1 MLAVMVVLLFIQV
14 FSRYALSDPP
24 DWTEELAR
32 AVFIYLTFVGGAL
45 AIVRNAHLKIQT
57 LHERLSP
64 GTRPASLDVALILIG
79 VVFLA
84 VVVFHSIT
92 PAGQLAHQPM
102 TSVPDLESI
111 RVRRRADRLRAHA
124 RLRGDAA
131 GRLGSRAARHRRKFR
146 RERERTVEDGR
157 SDNVLALMFLVF
169 VVLLVLGLD
178 LWYAMGVASLLYL
191 VMLSFGAMPIPL
203 TLIPQQLMAG
213 VDSFP
218 LLAIPMFILAGELM
232 TRGGVTLRLVHFSS
246 VLVGHIKGGL
256 AQVSIV
262 ANVIMAGM
270 SGSAAADLAATGSL
284 LIPGMVKRKYP
295 ADFASA
301 VIASASTIG
310 PVIPPS
316 IPMVIIGSMVSV
328 SVGQLFMGGVVPG
341 LLMGLAMMV
350 VVYRFAKT
358 HESAGRA
365 ACEVARVHALA
376 LGRSACA
383 RHARDRAGLD
393 HRGHRDTDRSRGR
406 RRRLRADPRPVRL
419 PRDQVR
425 QLPEIFANVA
435 VTSAAVMVTVGA
447 AQLFGWITAAEGLGN
462 DIGRW
467 LTALSTNPY
476 VILLVI
482 NIVLLILGMF
492 MEPVPIMLLTVP
504 ILFPVVTKLGID
516 PVHFGVVVTL
526 NLMIGCL
533 TPPVGLNLFLA
544 SAISGVP
551 VMRVARAATPFIVV
565 LLIVL
570 ALITYI
576 PQLVLWLPQLIAGGA
591 LSTA

>member
-1 MLAVMVVLLFIQV
+1 
-14 FSRYALSDPP
+14 
-24 DWTEELAR
+24 
-32 AVFIYLTFVGGAL
+32 
-45 AIVRNAHLKIQT
+45 
-57 LHERLSP
+57 
-64 GTRPASLDVALILIG
+64 
-79 VVFLA
+79 
-84 VVVFHSIT
+84 
-92 PAGQLAHQPM
+92 
-102 TSVPDLESI
+102 
-111 RVRRRADRLRAHA
+111 
-124 RLRGDAA
+124 
-131 GRLGSRAARHRRKFR
+131 
-146 RERERTVEDGR
+146 
-157 SDNVLALMFLVF
+157 MFLVF

-178 LWYAMGVASLLYL
+178 LWYAMGVSSLLYL

-232 TRGGVTLRLVHFSS
+232 TRGGVTQRLVHFSS

-350 VVYRFAKT
+350 VVYRFAKRKGLPV
-358 HESAGRA
+358 EPRA
-365 ACEVARVHALA
+365 KLPEFMHALWDGALA
-376 LGRSACA
+376 LAMPGIVLGSII
-383 RHARDRAGLD
+383 AGIATPTEAAVVAVVYALILGLFVY
-393 HRGHRDTDRSRGR
+393 REI
-406 RRRLRADPRPVRL
+406 
-419 PRDQVR
+419 QFR

-482 NIVLLILGMF
+482 NVVLLILGMF

-551 VMRVARAATPFIVV
+551 VMRVARAATPFIIV

-576 PQLVLWLPQLIAGGA
+576 PQLVLWLPQLIQAGR
-591 LSTA
+591 